1 MVERATQPPLQE
13 ATMYIFS
20 RSTIAALG
28 RQFDAIPAAVG
39 VAQMVT
45 KVTGHEVNVFAARFG
60 APQGSVMW
68 SARVESMTELQG
80 ITDKLMADSGYLE
93 MLESMNGLFMAPS
106 EDRLG
111 RVLTAP
117 IEGASAKYYGVT
129 RAAMANGKQAD
140 ALAFGVK
147 TAEYIGK
154 SLGTMSAFTKAVYG
168 GFNDVTWIVA
178 FDTEADVDAF
188 DDWQMTDSGY
198 HDIVAEAGGLFVE
211 NSGHT
216 NLIERIN

>member
-1 MVERATQPPLQE
+1 
-13 ATMYIFS
+13 MYIFS
-20 RSTIAALG
+20 RSTIASLG

-39 VAQMVT
+39 IAEMVT
-45 KVTGHEVNVFAARFG
+45 KVTGHELNVFVARFG

-68 SARVESMTELQG
+68 STRIESLVELQG

-93 MLESMNGLFMAPS
+93 MIGSLDGLFMAPA

-117 IEGASAKYYGVT
+117 IDGAPSKYYGVT
-129 RAAMANGKQAD
+129 RAAMANGKQAA

-154 SLGTMSAFTKAVYG
+154 AIGTQSAFTKAAYG
-168 GFNDVTWIVA
+168 GFNDVTWITG

-198 HDIVAEAGGLFVE
+198 HDIVAEAGDLFVE
-211 NSGHT
+211 NTGHT
-216 NLIERIN
+216 TLIERIS

>member
-1 MVERATQPPLQE
+1 MQE
-13 ATMYIFS
+13 ATVYIFS

-39 VAQMVT
+39 VAQLVT
-45 KVTGHEVNVFAARFG
+45 KVTGHEVNVFTARFG
-60 APQGSVMW
+60 APLGSVTW
-68 SARVESMTELQG
+68 STRTESMVELQG

-93 MLESMNGLFMAPS
+93 MLESMNGLFMAPA
-106 EDRLG
+106 EDRLS

-117 IEGASAKYYGVT
+117 IEGATSKYYGIT

-140 ALAFGVK
+140 AVAFGIR

-154 SLGTMSAFTKAVYG
+154 SLGTMSAFTTSAYG
-168 GFNDVTWIVA
+168 GFNDVSWIVA
-178 FDTEADVDAF
+178 FDAEADVDAF
-188 DDWQMTDSGY
+188 DDWQMSDSGY
-198 HDIVAEAGGLFVE
+198 HEIVAEAGDLFVE

-216 NLIERIN
+216 TLIERIS

>member
-1 MVERATQPPLQE
+1 
-13 ATMYIFS
+13 MYIFS
-20 RSTIAALG
+20 RSTIASLG

-39 VAQMVT
+39 IADMVT
-45 KVTGHEVNVFAARFG
+45 KVTGHELSVFVARFG

-68 SARVESMTELQG
+68 STRAESLVELQG
-80 ITDKLMADSGYLE
+80 MTDKLMADSGYLE
-93 MLESMNGLFMAPS
+93 MIGSLDGLFMAPA

-117 IEGASAKYYGVT
+117 IDGAPSKYYGVT
-129 RAAMANGKQAD
+129 RAAMANGKQAA

-154 SLGTMSAFTKAVYG
+154 AIGTQSAFTKAAYG
-168 GFNDVTWIVA
+168 GFNDVTWITG

-198 HDIVAEAGGLFVE
+198 HDIVAEAGDLFVE

-216 NLIERIN
+216 SLIEKIN

>member
-1 MVERATQPPLQE
+1 
-13 ATMYIFS
+13 MYIFS
-20 RSTIAALG
+20 RSTIASLG

-39 VAQMVT
+39 IADMVT
-45 KVTGHEVNVFAARFG
+45 KVTGHELSVFVARFG

-68 SARVESMTELQG
+68 STRIESLVELQG

-93 MLESMNGLFMAPS
+93 MIGSLDGLFMAPA

-117 IEGASAKYYGVT
+117 IDGAPSKYYGVT
-129 RAAMANGKQAD
+129 RAAMANGKQAA

-154 SLGTMSAFTKAVYG
+154 AIGTQSAFTKAAYG
-168 GFNDVTWIVA
+168 GFNDVTWITG

-198 HDIVAEAGGLFVE
+198 HDIVAEAGDLFVE

-216 NLIERIN
+216 SLIEKIN

>member
-1 MVERATQPPLQE
+1 
-13 ATMYIFS
+13 MYIFS

-39 VAQMVT
+39 VAEMVT
-45 KVTGHEVNVFAARFG
+45 KLTGKELNVFTARFG

-68 SARVESMTELQG
+68 SARTESLAELQEV
-80 ITDKLMADSGYLE
+80 TDKLMADSGYLE
-93 MLESMNGLFMAPS
+93 MIGSLNGLFMAPS

-111 RVLTAP
+111 RVLTGP
-117 IEGASAKYYGVT
+117 IDAATSKYYGVT
-129 RAAMANGKQAD
+129 RAAMANGKQAE
-140 ALAFGVK
+140 AIAFGIK

-154 SLGTMSAFTKAVYG
+154 AIGAQSAFTKSAYG
-168 GFNDVTWIVA
+168 GFNDVTWITG

-198 HDIVAEAGGLFVE
+198 HDIVAEAGDLFVE

-216 NLIERIN
+216 SLIQKIN

>member
-1 MVERATQPPLQE
+1 
-13 ATMYIFS
+13 MYIFS

-28 RQFDAIPAAVG
+28 RQFDAFPAAVG
-39 VAQMVT
+39 IAELVT
-45 KVTGHEVNVFAARFG
+45 RVTGHELNVFAGRFG

-93 MLESMNGLFMAPS
+93 MVESMNGLFMAPA

-111 RVLTAP
+111 RVLTGP
-117 IEGASAKYYGVT
+117 IEGATSKYYGVT
-129 RAAMANGKQAD
+129 RAAMINGRQAE
-140 ALAFGVK
+140 AVAFGVK

-154 SLGTMSAFTKAVYG
+154 AVGTPSAFTKSVYG
-168 GFNDVTWIVA
+168 GFNDVTWIIG
-178 FDTEADVDAF
+178 FDSEADVDAF
-188 DDWQMTDSGY
+188 DDWQVTDSGY
-198 HDIVAEAGGLFVE
+198 HEIMAEAGSLFVE

-216 NLIERIN
+216 SLIEKIN

>member
-1 MVERATQPPLQE
+1 
-13 ATMYIFS
+13 MYIFS

-28 RQFDAIPAAVG
+28 RQFDAFPAAVG
-39 VAQMVT
+39 VADMVT
-45 KVTGHEVNVFAARFG
+45 KLTGHEVNVFAGRFG

-80 ITDKLMADSGYLE
+80 ITDKLMADAGYLE

-111 RVLTAP
+111 RVLTGP
-117 IEGASAKYYGVT
+117 IDGPTSKYYGVT

-140 ALAFGVK
+140 AMAFGVK
-147 TAEYIGK
+147 TAEYIGT
-154 SLGTMSAFTKAVYG
+154 SLGTQSAFTKSNYG
-168 GFNDVTWIVA
+168 GFNDVTWIIG

-216 NLIERIN
+216 SLIEKIN

>member
-1 MVERATQPPLQE
+1 
-13 ATMYIFS
+13 MYIFS
-20 RSTIAALG
+20 RSTIASLG

-39 VAQMVT
+39 IADMVT
-45 KVTGHEVNVFAARFG
+45 KVTGHELSVFVARFG

-68 SARVESMTELQG
+68 STRAESLVELQG

-93 MLESMNGLFMAPS
+93 MIGSLDGLFMAPA

-117 IEGASAKYYGVT
+117 IDGAPSKYYGVT
-129 RAAMANGKQAD
+129 RAAMANGKQAA

-154 SLGTMSAFTKAVYG
+154 AIGTQSAFTKAAYG
-168 GFNDVTWIVA
+168 GFNDVTWITG

-198 HDIVAEAGGLFVE
+198 HDIVAEAGDLFVE

-216 NLIERIN
+216 SLIEKIN

>member
-1 MVERATQPPLQE
+1 
-13 ATMYIFS
+13 MYIFS

-28 RQFDAIPAAVG
+28 RQFDAIPAAIG
-39 VAQMVT
+39 IAEIVT
-45 KVTGHEVNVFAARFG
+45 KVTGQELNVFAGRFG

-68 SARVESMTELQG
+68 STRVDSMADLQG
-80 ITDKLMADSGYLE
+80 LTDKLMVDTGYLE
-93 MLESMNGLFMAPS
+93 MVESMNGLFMAPA

-117 IEGASAKYYGVT
+117 IEGAVSKYYGVT
-129 RAAMANGKQAD
+129 SAAMTNGKQAE

-154 SLGTMSAFTKAVYG
+154 AVGTQTAFTKSSYG
-168 GFNDVTWIVA
+168 GFNDVTWIIG
-178 FDTEADVDAF
+178 FDTEADIDSF

-198 HDIVAEAGGLFVE
+198 HDIMAEAGNLFVE

-216 NLIERIN
+216 SLIEKIN